1 MNTFTQVLE
10 FLTYYLVDHY
20 WFPAFLIGT
29 GIFFTIYLGFPQI
42 KYFAHG
48 WRILSGKY
56 VKPGTEGETTPFQAL
71 STALS
76 GTIGTGNI
84 GGVALAIFLGGPAA
98 IFWMWITAFL
108 GMTTK
113 FVEVTLAHKYRI
125 KLPDG
130 SIAGGPM
137 FYIENGLNMK
147 WLAVVFSVCLLMMCI
162 GTGNMPQINNIAL
175 VMNDTFDIPKWLT
188 GVVLAVLLWMVII
201 GGIKRIAQIASK
213 LVPFMAFWYILGA
226 LAVIIGN
233 YENIIPSLKLIF
245 VHIFSPA
252 AAVGGFLGA
261 SVSVALTRGV
271 NRGLYSNEAGQGSA
285 PIAHATSKTENPIE
299 EGMVSILEP
308 FIDTIVICSMTGL
321 VILASGVWNEKFENE
336 FEASAMD
343 YLNVPS
349 SMTLTL
355 ENVEGTYAATETV
368 TGSTSGATGTLTS
381 INGTTLVIADPTGY
395 FYPNEELTGGTSKA
409 TSTASPTEDLVTLRN
424 YYYERNENIE
434 FTGELTITEGVLT
447 SSGVT
452 LMHNRSFAEETTY
465 TDKETNQRYSGVITV
480 EKGKITNPG
489 DFIVEGKSLL
499 RSADL
504 TGKAFT
510 KSIFGEFGQYI
521 VAFGLLLFAFS
532 TVIAWSYYGDRATA
546 HLFGEGW
553 ILYYRIVYVGAFFIA
568 SVVDTKIIWDIATVI
583 GPIATIP
590 NLIALILL
598 RKEIKQIDEGYK
610 VVKKPEQLS

>member
-20 WFPAFLIGT
+20 WFPAFLIGS

-71 STALS
+71 TTALS

-98 IFWMWITAFL
+98 IFWMWVVAFL

-113 FVEVTLAHKYRI
+113 FVEVTLAHKYRE
-125 KLPDG
+125 KLADG

-147 WLAVVFSVCLLMMCI
+147 WLAVIFSVCLLMMCI

-188 GVVLAVLLWMVII
+188 GLVLAILLWMVII

-245 VHIFSPA
+245 VHVFSPA

-261 SVSVALTRGV
+261 SVAAALTRGV

-308 FIDTIVICSMTGL
+308 FIDTIVVCTLTGL
-321 VILASGVWNEKFENE
+321 VILSSGVWNQKFENE

-343 YLNVPS
+343 YLKGSYSETS
-349 SMTLTL
+349 S
-355 ENVEGTYAATETV
+355 E
-368 TGSTSGATGTLTS
+368 
-381 INGTTLVIADPTGY
+381 
-395 FYPNEELTGGTSKA
+395 
-409 TSTASPTEDLVTLRN
+409 EDLITLRN

-434 FTGELTITEGVLT
+434 FTGELNVSEGVLT
-447 SSGVT
+447 SEDVT

-465 TDKETNQRYSGVITV
+465 KDRETNQSFSGVISV
-480 EKGKITNPG
+480 EEGKIINPG
-489 DFIVEGKSLL
+489 DFIIEGKSLL

-510 KSIFGEFGQYI
+510 KSVFGDYGQYI

-568 SVVDTKIIWDIATVI
+568 AVVDTKIIWDIATVI

-598 RKEIKQIDEGYK
+598 RKEIKQIDEGYEVNK
-610 VVKKPEQLS
+610 SP

>member
-20 WFPAFLIGT
+20 WFPAFLIGS

-71 STALS
+71 TTALS

-98 IFWMWITAFL
+98 IFWMWVVAFL

-113 FVEVTLAHKYRI
+113 FVEVTLAHKYRE
-125 KLPDG
+125 KLADG

-147 WLAVVFSVCLLMMCI
+147 WLAVIFSVCLLMMCI

-188 GVVLAVLLWMVII
+188 GLVLAILLWMVII

-245 VHIFSPA
+245 VHVFSPA

-261 SVSVALTRGV
+261 SVAAALTRGV

-308 FIDTIVICSMTGL
+308 FIDTIVVCTLTGL
-321 VILASGVWNEKFENE
+321 VILASGVWNQKFENE

-343 YLNVPS
+343 YLKGSYSEIS
-349 SMTLTL
+349 S
-355 ENVEGTYAATETV
+355 E
-368 TGSTSGATGTLTS
+368 
-381 INGTTLVIADPTGY
+381 
-395 FYPNEELTGGTSKA
+395 
-409 TSTASPTEDLVTLRN
+409 EDLITLRN
-424 YYYERNENIE
+424 YYYDRNENIE
-434 FTGELTITEGVLT
+434 FTGELNVSEGVLT
-447 SSGVT
+447 SEDVT

-465 TDKETNQRYSGVITV
+465 KDRETNQSFSGVISV
-480 EKGKITNPG
+480 EEGKIINPG
-489 DFIVEGKSLL
+489 DFIIEGKSLL

-510 KSIFGEFGQYI
+510 KSVFGDYGQYI

-568 SVVDTKIIWDIATVI
+568 AVVDTKIIWDIATVI

-598 RKEIKQIDEGYK
+598 RKEIKQIDEGYEVNK
-610 VVKKPEQLS
+610 SPQN

>member
-20 WFPAFLIGT
+20 WFPAFLIGS

-42 KYFAHG
+42 KYFTHG

-71 STALS
+71 TTALS

-98 IFWMWITAFL
+98 IFWMWVVAFL

-113 FVEVTLAHKYRI
+113 FVEVTLAHKYRE
-125 KLPDG
+125 KLADG

-147 WLAVVFSVCLLMMCI
+147 WLAVIFSVCLLMMCI

-188 GVVLAVLLWMVII
+188 GLVLAILLWMVII

-245 VHIFSPA
+245 VHVFSPA

-261 SVSVALTRGV
+261 SVAAALTRGV

-308 FIDTIVICSMTGL
+308 FIDTIVVCTLTGL
-321 VILASGVWNEKFENE
+321 VILASGVWNQKFENE

-343 YLNVPS
+343 YLKGSYSETS
-349 SMTLTL
+349 S
-355 ENVEGTYAATETV
+355 E
-368 TGSTSGATGTLTS
+368 
-381 INGTTLVIADPTGY
+381 
-395 FYPNEELTGGTSKA
+395 
-409 TSTASPTEDLVTLRN
+409 EDLITLRN

-434 FTGELTITEGVLT
+434 FTGELNVSEGVLT
-447 SSGVT
+447 SEDVT

-465 TDKETNQRYSGVITV
+465 KDRETNQDFSGVISV
-480 EKGKITNPG
+480 EEGKIINPG
-489 DFIVEGKSLL
+489 DFIIEGKSLL

-510 KSIFGEFGQYI
+510 KSVFGDYGQYI

-568 SVVDTKIIWDIATVI
+568 AVVDTKIIWDIATVI

-598 RKEIKQIDEGYK
+598 RKEIKQIDEEYE
-610 VVKKPEQLS
+610 VIKKPEQLT

>member
-20 WFPAFLIGT
+20 WFPAFLIGS

-71 STALS
+71 TTALS

-98 IFWMWITAFL
+98 IFWMWVVAFL

-113 FVEVTLAHKYRI
+113 FVEVTLAHKYRE

-188 GVVLAVLLWMVII
+188 GLVLAILLWMVII

-245 VHIFSPA
+245 VHVFSPA

-261 SVSVALTRGV
+261 SVAAALTRGV

-308 FIDTIVICSMTGL
+308 FIDTIVVCTLTGL
-321 VILASGVWNEKFENE
+321 VILSSGVWNQKFENE

-343 YLNVPS
+343 YLKGSYSETS
-349 SMTLTL
+349 S
-355 ENVEGTYAATETV
+355 E
-368 TGSTSGATGTLTS
+368 
-381 INGTTLVIADPTGY
+381 
-395 FYPNEELTGGTSKA
+395 
-409 TSTASPTEDLVTLRN
+409 EDLITLRN

-434 FTGELTITEGVLT
+434 FTGELNVSEGVLT
-447 SSGVT
+447 SEDVT

-465 TDKETNQRYSGVITV
+465 KDRETNQSFSGVISV
-480 EKGKITNPG
+480 EEGKIINPG
-489 DFIVEGKSLL
+489 DFIIEGKSLL

-504 TGKAFT
+504 TGKPLLKVFLVT
-510 KSIFGEFGQYI
+510 RSIYCCF
-521 VAFGLLLFAFS
+521 
-532 TVIAWSYYGDRATA
+532 RP
-546 HLFGEGW
+546 
-553 ILYYRIVYVGAFFIA
+553 FFYL
-568 SVVDTKIIWDIATVI
+568 
-583 GPIATIP
+583 PF
-590 NLIALILL
+590 
-598 RKEIKQIDEGYK
+598 
-610 VVKKPEQLS
+610 QLSSLGLFMG

>member
-20 WFPAFLIGT
+20 WFPAFLIGS
-29 GIFFTIYLGFPQI
+29 GLFFTIYLGFPQI

-56 VKPGTEGETTPFQAL
+56 IKPGTEGETTPFQAL
-71 STALS
+71 TTALS

-98 IFWMWITAFL
+98 IFWMWVVAFL

-113 FVEVTLAHKYRI
+113 FVEVTLAHKYRE

-147 WLAVVFSVCLLMMCI
+147 WLAVIFSVCLLMMCI

-188 GVVLAVLLWMVII
+188 GLVLAILLWMVII

-245 VHIFSPA
+245 GHIFSPA

-261 SVSVALTRGV
+261 SVAAALTRGV

-308 FIDTIVICSMTGL
+308 FIDTIVVCTLTGL
-321 VILASGVWNEKFENE
+321 VILSSGVWNEKFENE

-343 YLNVPS
+343 YMNGDYS
-349 SMTLTL
+349 
-355 ENVEGTYAATETV
+355 ET
-368 TGSTSGATGTLTS
+368 
-381 INGTTLVIADPTGY
+381 
-395 FYPNEELTGGTSKA
+395 KA
-409 TSTASPTEDLVTLRN
+409 EDLNTLRN

-434 FTGELTITEGVLT
+434 FSGELVISEGVLT
-447 SSGVT
+447 STGVT
-452 LMHNRSFAEETTY
+452 LMHNRSFAEDTTY
-465 TDKETNQRYSGVITV
+465 KTRETNQIFSGVITV
-480 EKGKITNPG
+480 EEGKITNSG
-489 DFIVEGKSLL
+489 DFIIEGKSLL

-510 KSIFGEFGQYI
+510 KSVFGEYGQYS

-568 SVVDTKIIWDIATVI
+568 AVVDTKIIWDIATVI

>member
-20 WFPAFLIGT
+20 WFPAFLIGS

-71 STALS
+71 TTALS

-113 FVEVTLAHKYRI
+113 FVEVTLAHKYRE

-261 SVSVALTRGV
+261 SVAAALTRGV

-308 FIDTIVICSMTGL
+308 FIDTIVVCTLTGL
-321 VILASGVWNEKFENE
+321 VILSSGVWNEKFENE

-343 YLNVPS
+343 YMNGEYS
-349 SMTLTL
+349 
-355 ENVEGTYAATETV
+355 ETN
-368 TGSTSGATGTLTS
+368 A
-381 INGTTLVIADPTGY
+381 
-395 FYPNEELTGGTSKA
+395 
-409 TSTASPTEDLVTLRN
+409 EDLNTLRN
-424 YYYERNENIE
+424 YYYDRNENIE
-434 FTGELTITEGVLT
+434 FSGELVISEGVLT

-452 LMHNRSFAEETTY
+452 LMHNRSFAEDTTY
-465 TDKETNQRYSGVITV
+465 LTRETNQIFSGVITV
-480 EKGKITNPG
+480 EEGKITNSG
-489 DFIVEGKSLL
+489 DFIIEGKSLL

-510 KSIFGEFGQYI
+510 KSVFGEYGQYI

-568 SVVDTKIIWDIATVI
+568 AVVDTKIIWDIATVI

-598 RKEIKQIDEGYK
+598 RKEIKQIDEGYE

>member
-71 STALS
+71 TTALS
-76 GTIGTGNI
+76 GTVGTGNI

-113 FVEVTLAHKYRI
+113 FVEVTLAHKYRE

-147 WLAVVFSVCLLMMCI
+147 WLAVIFSICLLMMCI

-175 VMNDTFDIPKWLT
+175 VMNDTFNIPKWVT
-188 GVVLAVLLWMVII
+188 GIVLAVLLWLVII

-226 LAVIIGN
+226 LAVIFGN

-245 VHIFSPA
+245 IHIFSPT

-261 SVSVALTRGV
+261 SVAAALTRGV

-308 FIDTIVICSMTGL
+308 FIDTIVICTLTGL

-343 YLNVPS
+343 YLNGNYS
-349 SMTLTL
+349 
-355 ENVEGTYAATETV
+355 ETQ
-368 TGSTSGATGTLTS
+368 
-381 INGTTLVIADPTGY
+381 P
-395 FYPNEELTGGTSKA
+395 
-409 TSTASPTEDLVTLRN
+409 EDLITLRN
-424 YYYERNENIE
+424 YYYDRDNEIE
-434 FTGELTITEGVLT
+434 FNGELTIFEGVLT
-447 SSGVT
+447 SSGIT
-452 LMHNRSFAEETTY
+452 LLHNRSFAEETTY
-465 TDKETNQRYSGVITV
+465 KLKETGQKFSGVITV
-480 EKGKITNPG
+480 AEGKITNAG
-489 DFIVEGKSLL
+489 DFIIEGKSLL

-510 KSIFGEFGQYI
+510 KSVFGEFGQYI

-553 ILYYRIVYVGAFFIA
+553 ILYYRIVYVGAFFLA
-568 SVVDTKIIWDIATVI
+568 SVIDTKIIWDIATVI

-590 NLIALILL
+590 NLVALILL
-598 RKEIKQIDEGYK
+598 RKEIKEID
-610 VVKKPEQLS
+610 KKYIVAK

>member
-1 MNTFTQVLE
+1 MNTFTQILE

-20 WFPAFLIGT
+20 WFPAFLIGS

-71 STALS
+71 TTALS

-98 IFWMWITAFL
+98 IFWMWVVAFL

-113 FVEVTLAHKYRI
+113 FVEVTLAHKYRE
-125 KLPDG
+125 KLADG

-147 WLAVVFSVCLLMMCI
+147 WLAVIFSVCLLMMCI

-188 GVVLAVLLWMVII
+188 GLVLAILLWMVII

-245 VHIFSPA
+245 VHVFSPA

-261 SVSVALTRGV
+261 SVAAALTRGV

-308 FIDTIVICSMTGL
+308 FIDTIVVCTLTGL
-321 VILASGVWNEKFENE
+321 VILSSGVWNQKFENE

-343 YLNVPS
+343 YLKGSYSEIS
-349 SMTLTL
+349 S
-355 ENVEGTYAATETV
+355 E
-368 TGSTSGATGTLTS
+368 
-381 INGTTLVIADPTGY
+381 
-395 FYPNEELTGGTSKA
+395 
-409 TSTASPTEDLVTLRN
+409 EDLITLRN
-424 YYYERNENIE
+424 YYYDRNENIE
-434 FTGELTITEGVLT
+434 FTGELNVSEGVLT
-447 SSGVT
+447 SEDVT

-465 TDKETNQRYSGVITV
+465 KDRETNQSFSGVISV
-480 EKGKITNPG
+480 EEGKIINPG
-489 DFIVEGKSLL
+489 DFIIEGKSLL

-510 KSIFGEFGQYI
+510 KSVFGDYGQYI

-568 SVVDTKIIWDIATVI
+568 AVVDTKIIWDIATVI

-598 RKEIKQIDEGYK
+598 RKEIKQIDEGYEVNK
-610 VVKKPEQLS
+610 SPQN

>member
-20 WFPAFLIGT
+20 WFPAFLIGS

-56 VKPGTEGETTPFQAL
+56 VRPGTEGETTPFQAL
-71 STALS
+71 TTALS

-98 IFWMWITAFL
+98 IFWMWVVAFV

-113 FVEVTLAHKYRI
+113 FVEVTLAHKYRE
-125 KLPDG
+125 KLADG

-147 WLAVVFSVCLLMMCI
+147 WLAVIFSVCLLMMCI

-175 VMNDTFDIPKWLT
+175 VMNDTFDIPKWIT
-188 GVVLAVLLWMVII
+188 GLVLAILLWMVII

-245 VHIFSPA
+245 VHVFSPA

-261 SVSVALTRGV
+261 SVAAALTRGV

-308 FIDTIVICSMTGL
+308 FIDTIVVCTLTGL
-321 VILASGVWNEKFENE
+321 VILASGVWNQKFENE
-336 FEASAMD
+336 FEESAMD
-343 YLNVPS
+343 YLKGSYSEES
-349 SMTLTL
+349 S
-355 ENVEGTYAATETV
+355 E
-368 TGSTSGATGTLTS
+368 
-381 INGTTLVIADPTGY
+381 
-395 FYPNEELTGGTSKA
+395 K
-409 TSTASPTEDLVTLRN
+409 DLITLRN
-424 YYYERNENIE
+424 YYYERNKNIE
-434 FTGELTITEGVLT
+434 FTGELNVSEGVLT
-447 SSGVT
+447 SEDIT

-465 TDKETNQRYSGVITV
+465 KDRETNQSFSGVIAV
-480 EKGKITNPG
+480 KEGKIINPG
-489 DFIVEGKSLL
+489 DFIIEGKSLL

-510 KSIFGEFGQYI
+510 KSVFGDYGQYI

-568 SVVDTKIIWDIATVI
+568 AVVDTKIIWDIATVI

-598 RKEIKQIDEGYK
+598 RKEIKKIDKEYD
-610 VVKKPEQLS
+610 VVKSPHN